1 MSLPS
6 LNQEAEAR
14 AIKAAAQLLAPCSPA
29 GLRVFGVT
37 VSELCPALLHPLQ
50 LPLNSAAPS
59 GHHGAL
65 GASLD
70 TGLSPNG
77 ALQELGIPAG
87 GWGRDPEQ
95 YRSSTHTVPSS
106 SSVPH
111 GVLALIPAGFSL
123 SACTGWG
130 LFSKPTRSPRGSS
143 WSCAC
148 SVPGVLLVGD
158 PADTRRGNW
167 ASCLHTS
174 ASLVPVPCNSS
185 GA

>member
-1 MSLPS
+1 MSFWGHSFQALPCF
-6 LNQEAEAR
+6 AE
-14 AIKAAAQLLAPCSPA
+14 PP
-29 GLRVFGVT
+29 
-37 VSELCPALLHPLQ
+37 P
-50 LPLNSAAPS
+50 APS
-59 GHHGAL
+59 GLSSPQWPPWGSWGQPGHGAVPKQSPARAGDPSSWL
-65 GASLD
+65 GEGSRAV
-70 TGLSPNG
+70 
-77 ALQELGIPAG
+77 
-87 GWGRDPEQ
+87 PEQ
-95 YRSSTHTVPSS
+95 YTHTVPTS

-143 WSCAC
+143 WSCVC
-148 SVPGVLLVGD
+148 SVPGVLLVGE
-158 PADTRRGNW
+158 PAGTRRGNW